1 VAARSLIFKQ
11 LRDDTYRLFF
21 IASNSR
27 VELMKN
33 ILIATDSSKHSK
45 KASEVG
51 IEMAMLFGA
60 KVTTLY
66 VIDVGK
72 ECASIG
78 VLESNEGDDLIS
90 RIRSSLQSQGE
101 EATGRIEEM
110 AKSAGLTVDRVIIEG
125 RPAEDILKLAGE
137 RNGSHSCGRHRSYGP
152 GKIPSGQRGREGG
165 TQFQGACISGAS

>member
-1 VAARSLIFKQ
+1 
-11 LRDDTYRLFF
+11 
-21 IASNSR
+21 
-27 VELMKN
+27 M
-33 ILIATDSSKHSK
+33 IATDSSKHSK

-137 RNGSHSCGRHRSYGP
+137 RKTDLIVVGGIGVTGLEKFLLGSVAEKVVRNSKVPVLVVR
-152 GKIPSGQRGREGG
+152 
-165 TQFQGACISGAS
+165 AN

>member
-1 VAARSLIFKQ
+1 
-11 LRDDTYRLFF
+11 
-21 IASNSR
+21 
-27 VELMKN
+27 MKN

-51 IEMAMLFGA
+51 IEMAKLFGA

-137 RNGSHSCGRHRSYGP
+137 RKTDLIVVGGIGVTGLEKFLLGSVAEKVVRNSKVPVLVVR
-152 GKIPSGQRGREGG
+152 
-165 TQFQGACISGAS
+165 AN

>member
-1 VAARSLIFKQ
+1 
-11 LRDDTYRLFF
+11 
-21 IASNSR
+21 
-27 VELMKN
+27 MKN

-137 RNGSHSCGRHRSYGP
+137 RKTDLIVVGGIGVTGLEKFLLGSVAEKVVRNSKVPVLVVR
-152 GKIPSGQRGREGG
+152 
-165 TQFQGACISGAS
+165 AN

>member
-1 VAARSLIFKQ
+1 
-11 LRDDTYRLFF
+11 
-21 IASNSR
+21 
-27 VELMKN
+27 MKN

-78 VLESNEGDDLIS
+78 VLESN
-90 RIRSSLQSQGE
+90 
-101 EATGRIEEM
+101 
-110 AKSAGLTVDRVIIEG
+110 
-125 RPAEDILKLAGE
+125 
-137 RNGSHSCGRHRSYGP
+137 
-152 GKIPSGQRGREGG
+152 
-165 TQFQGACISGAS
+165 

>member
-1 VAARSLIFKQ
+1 
-11 LRDDTYRLFF
+11 
-21 IASNSR
+21 
-27 VELMKN
+27 M
-33 ILIATDSSKHSK
+33 IATDSSKHSK

-51 IEMAMLFGA
+51 IEMAKLFGA

-137 RNGSHSCGRHRSYGP
+137 RKTDLIVVGGIGVTGLEKFLLGSVAEKVVRNSKVPVLVVR
-152 GKIPSGQRGREGG
+152 
-165 TQFQGACISGAS
+165 AN